1 MYYKKYNEDNK
12 IVKSREPYGPIEE
25 QYMNVEL
32 HIIRAHHYMSMLYV
46 LTCNAAERQRPEHFL
61 PLSVGFF
68 LGSRSRIPFRLLSDL
83 DVQPRTCRR
92 ARGRGRPAPTAET
105 TPTARS
111 SRSSTTSGESLTNVT
126 SAKTFRRR
134 GRQGTYATCLVK

>member
-83 DVQPRTCRR
+83 DVRPRYVV
-92 ARGRGRPAPTAET
+92 ALGAAGGRH
-105 TPTARS
+105 
-111 SRSSTTSGESLTNVT
+111 
-126 SAKTFRRR
+126 RRR
-134 GRQGTYATCLVK
+134 RLHPPRDHQGAVLHQVRV